1 MFLSILNERTVW
13 FCCRIIFEE
22 FLTHFPT
29 DSKKDS
35 DESRR
40 SDKNGEWEFVHCNV
54 IENETCRNWKVVHSM
69 LLPIYNIT
77 EVIGMWWFSLRVFF
91 GFLCDDNMVKLF
103 AVSCKC
109 EFIQDEILSI
119 EFIEIIM
126 SFWCIRL
133 QINVGMW
140 VCVNINIANYLP
152 INHIVYYRRIADM
165 MSECIAIELIEWPN
179 KQGQTITDNTN

>member
-1 MFLSILNERTVW
+1 M
-13 FCCRIIFEE
+13 RICALQCDWKWNMPKLKSGAFDATTYLQHHGSYWNVMIFY
-22 FLTHFPT
+22 
-29 DSKKDS
+29 
-35 DESRR
+35 
-40 SDKNGEWEFVHCNV
+40 
-54 IENETCRNWKVVHSM
+54 TC
-69 LLPIYNIT
+69 
-77 EVIGMWWFSLRVFF
+77 FF

-140 VCVNINIANYLP
+140 VCVNINMTNYLP

>member
-1 MFLSILNERTVW
+1 MRICALQCDWKWNMPKLKSGACIFRCYYLFTTLRKLLECGDFL
-13 FCCRIIFEE
+13 
-22 FLTHFPT
+22 
-29 DSKKDS
+29 
-35 DESRR
+35 
-40 SDKNGEWEFVHCNV
+40 
-54 IENETCRNWKVVHSM
+54 
-69 LLPIYNIT
+69 Y
-77 EVIGMWWFSLRVFF
+77 VFF
-91 GFLCDDNMVKLF
+91 WFLCDDNMVKLF

-140 VCVNINIANYLP
+140 VCVNINITNYLP